1 METVSQQIHYT
12 SPPIKIGK
20 TLWRLVIKECAAHS
34 DLEEDRKRLCTEY
47 QWNDEGQWQPGSK
60 WPAYNINDTYY
71 GMPRRLS
78 KLYDRKKETIDF
90 LIHGKSIAQRN
101 LFE

>member
-1 METVSQQIHYT
+1 MNTSNLQIRYT
-12 SPPIKIGK
+12 SQPIKIGK
-20 TLWRLVIKECAAHS
+20 TLWRLVIKECAAQR
-34 DLEEDRKRLCTEY
+34 DFEEDRKQLCTEY
-47 QWNDEGQWQPGSK
+47 QWNAEGQWYPGSA

-78 KLYDRKKETIDF
+78 RLYDREKETIDF
-90 LIHGKSIAQRN
+90 LIHGKPIVQES

>member
-1 METVSQQIHYT
+1 METISQQIRYT
-12 SPPIKIGK
+12 SQPIKIGK
-20 TLWRLVIKECAAHS
+20 TLWRLVIKECATQR

-78 KLYDRKKETIDF
+78 KLYEREKETVDF
-90 LIHGKSIAQRN
+90 LIHEKSIAQLS